1 MTDTGILHRRLI
13 PRLSQRLHFLVP
25 LPIVPF
31 TARLP
36 TPWLRVGHVAGPP
49 AVVVALWS
57 QELVSVPP

>member
-1 MTDTGILHRRLI
+1 MKAWDVASLTSEVKRHI
-13 PRLSQRLHFLVP
+13 LVP

-31 TARLP
+31 TARHP

-57 QELVSVPP
+57 QELVGVPP